1 MSILV
6 RSVLAGM
13 AVLGTAGAAVGLVLG
28 LRAYAPTAWAA
39 VFEVGIPAAVV
50 GAALGLAV
58 GVVAVRVRR
67 CHTPMAAF
75 EHIQICVGRLVAQ
88 FLAQKPIHAHAQSSF
103 DKILG
108 PHVRDALTALG
119 IKQIDNILVRQT
131 DQFRH
136 VLDCHQPP
144 AARDGMREGS

>member
-67 CHTPMAAF
+67 
-75 EHIQICVGRLVAQ
+75 
-88 FLAQKPIHAHAQSSF
+88 
-103 DKILG
+103 
-108 PHVRDALTALG
+108 
-119 IKQIDNILVRQT
+119 
-131 DQFRH
+131 
-136 VLDCHQPP
+136 
-144 AARDGMREGS
+144 